1 MIGIHDIHRKLAV
14 IVQMNTNEEG
24 ILEMDSIAIMQI
36 IPLLKK
42 NFELVWKHDALKNLA
57 LEAQV
62 AGDMRWVQEICVQIK
77 DLELQMI

>member
-14 IVQMNTNEEG
+14 IVQMNTDEEG
-24 ILEMDSIAIMQI
+24 ILHMDSVTIMQI

-42 NFELVWKHDALKNLA
+42 NFELVWKHDGLKNLA

-62 AGDMRWVQEICVQIK
+62 LGDMRWVQEVCEQIEE
-77 DLELQMI
+77 LELQMS